1 MWASAFFFF
10 EKSMTSWNHW
20 LEFMVI
26 ELINIKVA
34 GSIIKGNSHYLKHLR
49 AYLINEK
56 MGCIFLV
63 GMRLVYWA
71 LPMPRFKSL
80 AVSLNDKAQNYA
92 INLVRIYCSSQFFLL
107 RQTDISCCSSW
118 AYGTLAGQSLWMPW
132 SGTIWD
138 GFMYRMQQGMQIP
151 FYITYIGLAETLAL
165 GLNEMQTDLPVNA

>member
-1 MWASAFFFF
+1 MI
-10 EKSMTSWNHW
+10 SWNHW

-34 GSIIKGNSHYLKHLR
+34 RSIIKGNSHYLKHLR

-63 GMRLVYWA
+63 GMILVYWA
-71 LPMPRFKSL
+71 LLMPRFKSL
-80 AVSLNDKAQNYA
+80 AVSLNDKAQNYV
-92 INLVRIYCSSQFFLL
+92 INWVRIYCSSQFFLWITRYPLL
-107 RQTDISCCSSW
+107 RQTDISCSSSW
-118 AYGTLAGQSLWMPW
+118 ACGTLAYQSLWMPW